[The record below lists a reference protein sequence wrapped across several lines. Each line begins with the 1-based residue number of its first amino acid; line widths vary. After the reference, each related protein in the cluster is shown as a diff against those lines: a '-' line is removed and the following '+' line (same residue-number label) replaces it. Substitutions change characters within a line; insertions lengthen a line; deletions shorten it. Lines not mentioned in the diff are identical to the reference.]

1 MIQEAKCPR
10 AGRRRG
16 HEYER
21 HRTNRNTQALGCP
34 PFPVCELHGV
44 RVVTRFPDGCPL
56 AERNPLAKI
65 TEMNEAAW
73 QLRGDNDP
81 AVSAMFA
88 CADTCHRCVECK
100 LRDPLVKLL
109 RGGAND

>member
-1 MIQEAKCPR
+1 MKTKKDPR
-10 AGRRRG
+10 SLRRRG

-21 HRTNRNTQALGCP
+21 HQTNRNDQAPCCQ

-44 RVVTRFPDGCPL
+44 GIVTRFPDGCPL

-65 TEMNEAAW
+65 AEMNEAAW
-73 QLRGDNDP
+73 QLRGDSDP
-81 AVSAMFA
+81 KASAMFA

-100 LRDPLVKLL
+100 LRDPHVKML
-109 RGGAND
+109 RGDAND